1 MTILND
7 VLSGVKFDVALS
19 DGDRDQLYQELLYY
33 FGLVGGLRVC
43 EALEAAW
50 RDPYNRSEIEEF
62 ILAWLRKKARK
73 KQKSIVGVI

>member
-7 VLSGVKFDVALS
+7 VLSGVKFEVALS

-33 FGLVGGLRVC
+33 FGSVGGLRVC

>member
-1 MTILND
+1 MLKNAPCI
-7 VLSGVKFDVALS
+7 ACI
-19 DGDRDQLYQELLYY
+19 
-33 FGLVGGLRVC
+33 C

-73 KQKSIVGVI
+73 KQKSIAGVI